1 MSQCCPP
8 FPTILFQSWSRRGR
22 VTRIWLGQVTG
33 GQIFSHLLV
42 EWWRKRKHTHG
53 LEIAGTERRRLLLS
67 NCFVNVVITL
77 WPPSESGINAHWT
90 DTDII
95 WVSSFLYFSEHVS
108 KRRQTKRLWVW
119 GDDELEWKVA
129 IDLLDHPPLI
139 VGSSKFQGELTLVL
153 PGHLSSTFYLTCPS
167 SSRFAS
173 ATNEPSHKLDY
184 YLCMKREICINL

>member
-108 KRRQTKRLWVW
+108 KRRQTKRLWGW

-129 IDLLDHPPLI
+129 IDLLESWPSAINRWQQQISRGAYVSLTWSSIVDLLSNMSVLQVPPTNR
-139 VGSSKFQGELTLVL
+139 LT
-153 PGHLSSTFYLTCPS
+153 
-167 SSRFAS
+167 
-173 ATNEPSHKLDY
+173 N
-184 YLCMKREICINL
+184 